1 MPNSPVS
8 GRKVREA
15 AGQALASTNL
25 QAEMLKGLIDKHN
38 GLTRD
43 TADTFTKH
51 ANAINDHELR
61 MQTLESADSRGFF
74 GRLKFLVLGK

>member
-1 MPNSPVS
+1 MGANSPVS

-15 AGQALASTNL
+15 AGKALASTNL

-38 GLTRD
+38 SFVSATHTACDHLAGTLD
-43 TADTFTKH
+43 TQRALFTG
-51 ANAINDHELR
+51 
-61 MQTLESADSRGFF
+61 RGFF

>member
-15 AGQALASTNL
+15 AGKALASTNL

-38 GLTRD
+38 SLVKD
-43 TADTFTKH
+43 THDGFTSH
-51 ANAINDHELR
+51 AQALALVHAVFLG
-61 MQTLESADSRGFF
+61 RGFF

>member
-15 AGQALASTNL
+15 AGKALASTNL

-38 GLTRD
+38 SLVKD
-43 TADTFTKH
+43 TAQAITTH
-51 ANAINDHELR
+51 ADALNLAQSLF
-61 MQTLESADSRGFF
+61 LGRGLF

>member
-15 AGQALASTNL
+15 AGKALASTNL

-38 GLTRD
+38 SLVKD
-43 TADTFTKH
+43 TAETFTAH
-51 ANAINDHELR
+51 SRALNLA
-61 MQTLESADSRGFF
+61 ADLFL
-74 GRLKFLVLGK
+74 GRSFLGKLKFILTGK